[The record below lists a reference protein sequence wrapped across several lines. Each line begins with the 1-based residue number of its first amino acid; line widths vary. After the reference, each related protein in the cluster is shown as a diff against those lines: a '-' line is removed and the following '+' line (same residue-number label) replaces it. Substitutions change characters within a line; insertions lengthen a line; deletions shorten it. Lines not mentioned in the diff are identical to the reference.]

1 MLGHS
6 DMITIVVVVLALVF
20 AGVHIAIALGITAAL
35 GIYLMTGDVEVV
47 RNFVANTAYEA
58 LRDYVFAVIP
68 LFMLMGDFLAKCG
81 AARDIYALANRLSGW
96 LPARLAVATILS
108 NALFGFVTGVS
119 IAAAAAFSRIAY
131 PEMRRYGYRRDF
143 ALGAVAGSACLG
155 MLIPPSVLMIVWCV
169 LTEISI
175 GKMFLAG
182 VIPGLLAAGGMIVYV
197 VIAAILKPELV
208 GERRPL
214 ATGAVGADVS
224 ATPTVALPE
233 DEQPIGALLFSTMLV
248 ILLVAGTLGAIWLG
262 VCTPTEGASVGAIGS
277 LILALIKGIK
287 PRETWQVV
295 LDVGRTCGP
304 LLLLLFCAQLYS
316 RVLAMTGFTEAAKA
330 FLLSTGAGPW
340 GILTVMVAI
349 WFVLG
354 CLIEFDLHHPAHGAD
369 LRADR
374 QPSRLR
380 SAGLRH
386 HGHFGDRDR
395 PAHPALRHP
404 GVHGEGG
411 GARPQRDTGRD
422 FPRLDPLLDR
432 AAGGGRGAGGI
443 STACH
448 VPAQPLA
455 RRVHYPGRLKSS
467 AGNRMMRGNEAD
479 DQQRRR
485 QKCADRSP
493 HPGPEHQRQED
504 RKRAQRQPAADDGRR
519 DEISLDRGQ
528 RNDKIP
534 AR

>member
-6 DMITIVVVVLALVF
+6 DMIAIVVVVLALVF

-35 GIYLMTGDVEVV
+35 GIYLMTGDVDVV
-47 RNFVANTAYEA
+47 RDFVANTAYEA

-182 VIPGLLAAGGMIVYV
+182 VIPGLIAAGGMIVYV

-208 GERRPL
+208 GERRRL

-224 ATPTVALPE
+224 ATPTVTLPE
-233 DEQPIGALLFSTMLV
+233 DEQPISALLFSTMLV

-277 LILALIKGIK
+277 LILALVKGIK

-316 RVLAMTGFTEAAKA
+316 RVLAMTGFTEAAKV

-354 CLIEFDLHHPAHGAD
+354 CLIDSISIILLTVPIFAPIATHLG
-369 LRADR
+369 
-374 QPSRLR
+374 
-380 SAGLRH
+380 
-386 HGHFGDRDR
+386 F
-395 PAHPALRHP
+395 
-404 GVHGEGG
+404 
-411 GARPQRDTGRD
+411 
-422 FPRLDPLLDR
+422 DPLAFAIMGILAIETGLLTPPFGILVFTVK
-432 AAGGGRGAGGI
+432 AA
-443 STACH
+443 
-448 VPAQPLA
+448 VP
-455 RRVHYPGRLKSS
+455 
-467 AGNRMMRGNEAD
+467 
-479 DQQRRR
+479 
-485 QKCADRSP
+485 DRSVTLAEIFRGSIP
-493 HPGPEHQRQED
+493 YWIVLLVVVVALAAFPKLATFLPG
-504 RKRAQRQPAADDGRR
+504 
-519 DEISLDRGQ
+519 L
-528 RNDKIP
+528 
-534 AR
+534 